1 MSCPLHLSPFSE
13 SSMHIEG
20 VRVTHLQVQRG
31 FGDIPVLKSIANRF
45 GASAFFNTVL
55 VRRPALTA
63 HC

>member
-1 MSCPLHLSPFSE
+1 M
-13 SSMHIEG
+13 
-20 VRVTHLQVQRG
+20 THLQVQRG